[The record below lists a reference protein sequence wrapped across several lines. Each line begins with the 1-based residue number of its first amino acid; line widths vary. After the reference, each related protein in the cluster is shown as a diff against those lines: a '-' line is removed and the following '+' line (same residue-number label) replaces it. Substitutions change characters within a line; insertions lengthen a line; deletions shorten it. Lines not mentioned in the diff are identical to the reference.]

1 MSVALPL
8 FPLSTALFP
17 GLVLPLRVFEDRYRS
32 LVRHLMEAPDGA
44 PREFGVVSIRRG
56 WEVEP
61 IASGPAGDP
70 AGPVAATAPV
80 TLYEVGCSAELR
92 QVTERE
98 DGEFEIVTV
107 GRRRFR
113 VTEVDATTAP
123 YLTAQ
128 VEWLPEPLGEP
139 GLADTLAPGVL
150 AVFQR
155 YLRRI
160 RAQNQVDGEQLPDE
174 PTVLSYLVAATAS
187 LTPEDRQR
195 LLEVPDTATRLR
207 TERRILSR
215 EVALLSQVRAV
226 PVPLADLA
234 IPSSP
239 N

>member
-1 MSVALPL
+1 MSAALPL
-8 FPLSTALFP
+8 FPLSTSLFP
-17 GLVLPLRVFEDRYRS
+17 GLVLPLHVFEERYRS
-32 LVRHLMEAPDGA
+32 LVRDLMDAPDGT
-44 PREFGVVSIRRG
+44 PREFGVVTIQRG

-61 IASGPAGDP
+61 AAPHPSGDRPAAAP
-70 AGPVAATAPV
+70 AAPL
-80 TLYEVGCSAELR
+80 TLYQVGCSAELR
-92 QVTERE
+92 QVTERP
-98 DGEFEIVTV
+98 DGEYEIVSV

-113 VTEVDATTAP
+113 VTEVDQLAAP

-150 AVFQR
+150 AMFQR

-160 RAQNQVDGEQLPDE
+160 RAQGEVDGEQLPEE

-187 LTPEDRQR
+187 LTSQDRQR

-207 TERRILSR
+207 TERSLLSR
-215 EVALLSQVRAV
+215 EVALLSRVRAV
-226 PVPLADLA
+226 PVPLSELA
-234 IPSSP
+234 VPSSP